1 MCASVP
7 SPSFL
12 PIKLNR
18 VLKCTSRRASGQFTV
33 CPNTEHEI
41 LSRFS
46 ITGAIAMSKR
56 DDYIE
61 KMKLQLDKT
70 NTKMN
75 ELDAKAKVAK
85 ADAREKYEEEMGKLR
100 QQSQRALAKL
110 EELRVAGE
118 DSWDTMVAE
127 MEKIRDAFV
136 HSFKY
141 FKSKL

>member
-1 MCASVP
+1 
-7 SPSFL
+7 
-12 PIKLNR
+12 
-18 VLKCTSRRASGQFTV
+18 
-33 CPNTEHEI
+33 
-41 LSRFS
+41 
-46 ITGAIAMSKR
+46 MSKR

-118 DSWDTMVAE
+118 DSWDTMVTE

-136 HSFKY
+136 HSFNY
-141 FKSKL
+141 FKSQV

>member
-1 MCASVP
+1 
-7 SPSFL
+7 
-12 PIKLNR
+12 
-18 VLKCTSRRASGQFTV
+18 
-33 CPNTEHEI
+33 
-41 LSRFS
+41 
-46 ITGAIAMSKR
+46 MSKR

-100 QQSQRALAKL
+100 EQSQRALAKL

-136 HSFKY
+136 HSFRY
-141 FKSKL
+141 FKSQI

>member
-1 MCASVP
+1 
-7 SPSFL
+7 
-12 PIKLNR
+12 
-18 VLKCTSRRASGQFTV
+18 
-33 CPNTEHEI
+33 
-41 LSRFS
+41 
-46 ITGAIAMSKR
+46 MSKR

-118 DSWDTMVAE
+118 DSWDTMV
-127 MEKIRDAFV
+127 
-136 HSFKY
+136 
-141 FKSKL
+141 